1 MKSSLRPE
9 KPLQWDIELHQ
20 CGQIK
25 QVNISSVNCQDIS
38 TSLRG
43 NHVRLKSEC
52 RCPIHVKTLARK
64 RWANWIQNA
73 HSVWHLL
80 KAQIP
85 LAKKHC
91 RSTDMG
97 DIRFPLLMLLERFSQ
112 SSACDDIL
120 YYAFW
125 KFCLWAIS
133 FVGNFVAYWNIIYSI
148 LLSVILNW
156 RIRFYS
162 FWAIRHWDKFWV
174 FSTP

>member
-97 DIRFPLLMLLERFSQ
+97 DIRFPRLMLRERFSQ
-112 SSACDDIL
+112 SSIRDDIL
-120 YYAFW
+120 YAFW
-125 KFCLWAIS
+125 NFCLWAIS
-133 FVGNFVAYWNIIYSI
+133 SGRSAVSRRYIIYII
-148 LLSVILNW
+148 LLSVYLKNI
-156 RIRFYS
+156 IEE
-162 FWAIRHWDKFWV
+162 DV
-174 FSTP
+174 FDQ